1 MKVPATRR
9 AAADPA
15 AVPPRAAADA
25 AQADRMQRLDR
36 LERWLDRQFHVPL
49 IRMPVGMD
57 GLMGLVP
64 IVGDTATAAIS
75 AYIIWEAHQAGA
87 DGRTKMRMLGN
98 VGLDFLI
105 GLVPVLGWIGD
116 FFHKANTKNVR
127 LLREHLAEKDRL
139 GGG

>member
-1 MKVPATRR
+1 MPATRR

-15 AVPPRAAADA
+15 VAAPPRPDVDPAL
-25 AQADRMQRLDR
+25 ADRLQRLDR

-64 IVGDTATAAIS
+64 IIGDTATAAIS
-75 AYIIWEAHQAGA
+75 VYIIMEAHRAGA

-98 VGLDFLI
+98 VGLDYLI

-127 LLREHLAEKDRL
+127 LLKAHLMDKGAT
-139 GGG
+139 GGGR